1 MLIRCLALLFCCS
14 LQAKPQLIWLHTDWP
29 PHQIVSGPFQGQG
42 TFDLLQQQLKAAM
55 PQFDHQQRL
64 VSLARLEQMFQQQ
77 DETVCTIGTL
87 YSAERAQTRLFSAPI
102 AVGAA
107 LAVGYLPGKLTLHP
121 SMQKEGANIAELAQ
135 DKSLVGAY
143 QANRLYPAQMQ
154 QLLQQGDSNLSSQAF
169 TSEVNAAALLG
180 SNRVDYVIEYPER
193 MQYYSHLLVQPVVL
207 EYRAIAGANVAS
219 VTHVACT
226 FGEVG
231 EAAIAAVNQA
241 LPTLWQS
248 PAYLE
253 AMHRW
258 HDDSS
263 RQRLQPDVAAQQ
275 AALMQLQPRA
285 DNAVDARD

>member
-1 MLIRCLALLFCCS
+1 MLIRCLVLLFCCG

-55 PQFDHQQRL
+55 PEFEHQQRL
-64 VSLARLEQMFQQQ
+64 VSLARLEQIFQQQ
-77 DETVCTIGTL
+77 EETVCTTGTL
-87 YSAERAQTRLFSAPI
+87 YSAERAQTRIFSRPM

-107 LAVGYLPGKLTLHP
+107 LAVGYVPGKLTLHP
-121 SMQKEGANIAELAQ
+121 AMYKDGANISELTQ
-135 DKSLVGAY
+135 DKKLLGAY
-143 QANRLYPAQMQ
+143 QANRLYPPEMQ
-154 QLLQQGDSNLSSQAF
+154 QVLQQGDSNLSSQAF
-169 TSEVNAAALLG
+169 TSEVNAAALLD
-180 SNRVDYVIEYPER
+180 SDRVDYVVEYPER
-193 MQYYSHLLVQPVVL
+193 MQYYSHLLPQPVLL

-231 EAAIAAVNQA
+231 EAAIAAVNRV
-241 LPTLWQS
+241 LPVLWQS

-258 HDDSS
+258 LDDSS
-263 RQRLQPDVAAQQ
+263 RQRLQPDITAQQ
-275 AALMQLQPRA
+275 AALVQLESGTN
-285 DNAVDARD
+285 NAVDTRH